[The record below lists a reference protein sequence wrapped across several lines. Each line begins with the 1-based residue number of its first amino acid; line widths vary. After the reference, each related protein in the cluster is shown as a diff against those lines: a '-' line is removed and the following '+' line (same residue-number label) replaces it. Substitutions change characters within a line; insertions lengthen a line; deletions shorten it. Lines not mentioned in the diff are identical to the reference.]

1 MEKNKKGRVRKP
13 ASLKRKPKKN
23 LKSKSNTSM
32 VGRISG
38 DGVPK
43 RRPSTEY
50 PSLSSKLFKQGPN
63 LRLKNDQLIR
73 SVSDDIVGSAK
84 AFRKADRLVPDYDY
98 DTMNDSIDSWMKHG
112 GSIKKKMKKR
122 PCLKGRRKELRGS

>member
-1 MEKNKKGRVRKP
+1 MDWKGRVRKP
-13 ASLKRKPKKN
+13 ASLRPKSKGKKKPK
-23 LKSKSNTSM
+23 SNSSR
-32 VGRISG
+32 VKRIPR
-38 DGVPK
+38 DGVPPQ
-43 RRPSTEY
+43 RSSTKY
-50 PSLSSKLFKQGPN
+50 PSFSSKLFKQGPN

>member
-1 MEKNKKGRVRKP
+1 MDKKGRVRKP
-13 ASLKRKPKKN
+13 ASLRRKGKRKPN
-23 LKSKSNTSM
+23 SKSNSSM
-32 VGRISG
+32 VKRISG
-38 DGVPK
+38 DGVPP

-50 PSLSSKLFKQGPN
+50 TPLSSKLFKQGPN